1 MEMTAV
7 YEMMLIN
14 MGTGYTGCVYAFK
27 ASDIVYEEGMQSGV
41 CLFFDADMEL
51 RSVVSSYS
59 DILSDSIIH
68 LEAIHDYYCMIYD
81 EVEPMSE
88 EEVDMVR
95 NGLRTGLLNLVLLS
109 ESTDIPIVSTNN

>member
-14 MGTGYTGCVYAFK
+14 TSTGYTGCVYAFK
-27 ASDIVYEEGMQSGV
+27 TSDIVYEEGMQPGV

-51 RSVVSSYS
+51 RSVVSSYG
-59 DILSDSIIH
+59 DILSDSIIN
-68 LEAIHDYYCMIYD
+68 LEAIHEYYCMIYD
-81 EVEPMSE
+81 ENEPMSE
-88 EEVDMVR
+88 DEVHMIAD
-95 NGLRTGLLNLVLLS
+95 GLDTGVLNLVLLL